1 MVFWFPSWSTQLLTR
16 HTTISSLDLAFLPGI
31 ELTAQSENKYNSY
44 HIESMLLILSCMFR
58 LGYDTRIVASK
69 VGRIMSYNF
78 VYHII
83 CWLVPPKST
92 EQVPPKREN
101 DHWFRPT
108 LQELI
113 SCWLI
118 LPKYGTGSQNYRNHF
133 SLSSGFNYI
142 LGRNQSNQM
151 IKHCWSHIQNSIM
164 WVSIWPSNGTGLI
177 SGWGLNSAPRIRIG
191 VCLGL
196 SGIYSLPVLFSRIC
210 PKAVSL
216 FFSSPSGVS

>member
-1 MVFWFPSWSTQLLTR
+1 MTLF
-16 HTTISSLDLAFLPGI
+16 H
-31 ELTAQSENKYNSY
+31 
-44 HIESMLLILSCMFR
+44 HIF
-58 LGYDTRIVASK
+58 
-69 VGRIMSYNF
+69 
-78 VYHII
+78 

-92 EQVPPKREN
+92 NRFHPGSKN
-101 DHWFRPT
+101 DHRFRPT

-118 LPKYGTGSQNYRNHF
+118 PPKYGTGSQNYRNHF

-196 SGIYSLPVLFSRIC
+196 SGIYSLPVLVKYASRLFPCSSHHPQEFLNLEGRNPFYPAKKAEPGIFRIPDVFFTPGYRWGNIQESFDAFSPPPLRD
-210 PKAVSL
+210 KKT
-216 FFSSPSGVS
+216 SGTRNIPGSAFLAG